1 MLQIAGAPAGEEE
14 LRCILEFHQQGHR
27 MPVTCL
33 EVASGTVMTGSQDH
47 TVKVFRLDSHMLQ
60 FTLHGHCGPISCLF
74 IDQWQAG
81 MGASG
86 CQDGFLCVWDLIRG
100 SIESIIFSM
109 KIFTF
114 FEFFVG
120 ACVYKIEAHDDSI
133 VALACSPSYV
143 ISLGLDERIR
153 VWDRFQGQPLT
164 MMTVTHVYSSLVML
178 TPSLLVTAKP
188 GKFFGL
194 CCFTQMAYFLNV

>member
-1 MLQIAGAPAGEEE
+1 MFQIGGSSGAHPSSAAAAQSEEE
-14 LRCILEFHQQGHR
+14 LRCILEHHQQGHR

-33 EVASGTVMTGSQDH
+33 EVAGGTVMTGSQDH

-100 SIESIIFSM
+100 IIEALDLLRNSL
-109 KIFTF
+109 TF
-114 FEFFVG
+114 YNCFAG
-120 ACVYKIEAHDDSI
+120 GCMYKIEAHDDSI

-164 MMTVTHVYSSLVML
+164 TMAVTHVYSSLVML
-178 TPSLLVTAKP
+178 TPSLLVTGKP
-188 GKFFGL
+188 G
-194 CCFTQMAYFLNV
+194 